1 MYVEVIMQ
9 YTEKQI
15 EDAFKFYLKKRN
27 IVVKDDKQLNS
38 EFNMWK
44 CIETTK
50 MLRDKG
56 NYALE
61 L

>member
-1 MYVEVIMQ
+1 MN

-15 EDAFKFYLKKRN
+15 EDAFEFYLKKHK
-27 IVVKDDKQLNS
+27 IIVKDDKHLKS

-44 CIETTK
+44 AIQITK

>member
-1 MYVEVIMQ
+1 MK

-15 EDAFKFYLKKRN
+15 EDAFKFYLKKHK
-27 IVVKDDKQLNS
+27 IAVKSDKQMLS
-38 EFNMWK
+38 EFNVWK
-44 CIETTK
+44 AIEITK

-56 NYALE
+56 DYALE

>member
-1 MYVEVIMQ
+1 MN

-15 EDAFKFYLKKRN
+15 EDAFKFYLKKHK
-27 IVVKDDKQLNS
+27 IIVKDDKHLKS

-44 CIETTK
+44 AIQITK

>member
-1 MYVEVIMQ
+1 MD

-15 EDAFKFYLKKRN
+15 EDAFKFYLKKHK
-27 IVVKDDKQLNS
+27 IVLKDDKDRSSN
-38 EFNMWK
+38 FRIWK
-44 CIETTK
+44 AIEYTK

-56 NYALE
+56 TYTLE